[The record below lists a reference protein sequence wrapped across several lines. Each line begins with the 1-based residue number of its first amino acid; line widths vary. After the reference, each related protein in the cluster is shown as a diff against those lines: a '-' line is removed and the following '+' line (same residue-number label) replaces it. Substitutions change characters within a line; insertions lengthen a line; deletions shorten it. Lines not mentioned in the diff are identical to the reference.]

1 MCLLREAAS
10 FFFLAA
16 SYSRVQLCGG
26 TVSHPASYLLQA
38 QLCCFSHLFAVGNLV
53 AGDSGVCLGVHLAF
67 VGDRDLVVL
76 VMA

>member
-16 SYSRVQLCGG
+16 SYSGVQLCGG

-38 QLCCFSHLFAVGNLV
+38 QLCCFSHLFAVGNDL
-53 AGDSGVCLGVHLAF
+53 AGRSCVCLGVHLAF
-67 VGDRDLVVL
+67 VGDRDLAVL
-76 VMA
+76 VTA